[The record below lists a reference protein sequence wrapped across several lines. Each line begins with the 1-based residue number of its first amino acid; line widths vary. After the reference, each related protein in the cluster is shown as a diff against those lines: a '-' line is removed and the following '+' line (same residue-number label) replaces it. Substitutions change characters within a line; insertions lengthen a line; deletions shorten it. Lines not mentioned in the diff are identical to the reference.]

1 MNVANKNIEFEYL
14 GLGWLSS
21 DQVVCFRAL
30 SEGIAHSAYDVILL
44 QEWAITSGRALK
56 QDIRSDEMGKLV
68 PQVFKFNI
76 RRKIKQKFV
85 SV

>member
-21 DQVVCFRAL
+21 DQVVCFRDL

-44 QEWAITSGRALK
+44 QE
-56 QDIRSDEMGKLV
+56 
-68 PQVFKFNI
+68 
-76 RRKIKQKFV
+76 
-85 SV
+85 